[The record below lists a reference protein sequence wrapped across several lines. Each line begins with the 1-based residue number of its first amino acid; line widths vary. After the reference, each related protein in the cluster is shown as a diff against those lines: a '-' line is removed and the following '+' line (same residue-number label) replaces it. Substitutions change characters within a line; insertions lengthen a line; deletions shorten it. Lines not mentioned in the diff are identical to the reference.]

1 MLNKVVK
8 FEKEDLG
15 FKTPNNLLSLG
26 EIEKKYKIKYNTAYK
41 YVVLEHKIPYYR
53 LGRNIRVSEID
64 FLSLFE
70 YMGVK

>member
-1 MLNKVVK
+1 MQNNVVK
-8 FEKEDLG
+8 FEQRELG
-15 FKTPNNLLSLG
+15 HRTPNNLLSLE

-41 YVVLEHKIPYYR
+41 YIVLEHKTPYYR

-70 YMGVK
+70 YMGVE